1 MNRRAKRQEQRQNR
15 LDELRGGRVSGKR
28 DWDRYKMTQR
38 LVAIGD
44 DYYVENE
51 AGAQVFVIDG
61 KALRVRDTL
70 QMRNLETGDEY
81 KIQEKVARVMD
92 TMTIRKNGE
101 RAAAVKKAVVS
112 PVRERFTVLTPGLPN
127 IKVTGNILDHEY
139 RMMRDGERVAEV
151 SKGWFR
157 VRDTY
162 GVEIAPEMDAGL
174 AVACTVA
181 LDMMVNPTR

>member
-1 MNRRAKRQEQRQNR
+1 
-15 LDELRGGRVSGKR
+15 
-28 DWDRYKMTQR
+28 MTQR

-44 DYYVENE
+44 DYYVENK
-51 AGAQVFVIDG
+51 AGEQVFVIDG
-61 KALRVRDTL
+61 KALRARDTL
-70 QMRNLETGDEY
+70 KMKDLETGNKY
-81 KIQEKVARVMD
+81 KIQEKVARATD
-92 TMTIRKNGE
+92 TMTVRKNGE
-101 RAAAVKKAVVS
+101 RVAAVKKALVS
-112 PVRERFTVLTPGLPN
+112 PVRERFTVLTPGMPN

-151 SKGWFR
+151 SRGWFR

-162 GVEIAPEMDAGL
+162 GVEVAPEMDAGL